1 MPRFRRISDVFVLT
15 ILALSFIGSS
25 GWARFFPS
33 ETGVPESPC
42 RLSALLTAATRPVPH
57 TTRIGD
63 VSVTVALATGSGS
76 TVLVLNLAS
85 AVAAVMPLE
94 ARWSVTGSS
103 GNQYIQT
110 LWKSVAPFAEVSPAT
125 VVVTCRP
132 TGPTGANNSALTINT
147 TYSDGT
153 VITLSFRAAPTG
165 EDDHLSLSAA
175 LVVRGE
181 AAANVTALRFV
192 RRDVQPGDGPVFG
205 LGEQYN
211 TLGLRGW
218 RLPVYTR
225 EQGVGRGEQP
235 ITEVLNAFD
244 FVGGSNKTNYA
255 ARPLYLFGGRDRSQ
269 FFVLSQPSAYSVFDF
284 SELNSTFSD
293 GYQALNVTINA
304 TSFGAVLCGHP
315 VSNNATT
322 TPLAMAVRALTA
334 HAGLPRLSRS
344 GPTRVP
350 LSGCRAARTP
360 CSPT

>member
-1 MPRFRRISDVFVLT
+1 MASLTARVVAPASARSLRTLMASLAERFNVVGAHTGTGYSAAQMPRFRRISDVFVLT

-25 GWARFFPS
+25 GWARLFPS
-33 ETGVPESPC
+33 ESAVPESSC

-110 LWKSVAPFAEVSPAT
+110 LWESVAPFAEVSPAT

-132 TGPTGANNSALTINT
+132 TGPTGANNPALTINT

-192 RRDVQPGDGPVFG
+192 RRDVQPGESPVATDLF
-205 LGEQYN
+205 LDSESS
-211 TLGLRGW
+211 TI
-218 RLPVYTR
+218 RLISAAGACPCTR
-225 EQGVGRGEQP
+225 E
-235 ITEVLNAFD
+235 
-244 FVGGSNKTNYA
+244 NKAWGA
-255 ARPLYLFGGRDRSQ
+255 AS
-269 FFVLSQPSAYSVFDF
+269 SPS
-284 SELNSTFSD
+284 
-293 GYQALNVTINA
+293 
-304 TSFGAVLCGHP
+304 
-315 VSNNATT
+315 
-322 TPLAMAVRALTA
+322 
-334 HAGLPRLSRS
+334 PR
-344 GPTRVP
+344 
-350 LSGCRAARTP
+350 C
-360 CSPT
+360 